1 MCRNWIWDRGI
12 SQVLG
17 WYNWKST
24 CPSTFFFFY
33 VSGDITYL
41 FYELVLKVFYWMF
54 SHGLLGNNKH
64 GFTARSL
71 LLLPWAGFPTPS
83 THIFPFSF
91 SVSWI
96 QRWVSEMI
104 WKSSM
109 WVWASNIQ
117 LQIFSLCCQRWCWN
131 EIQCELYVACYL
143 HACGNNIISYVI
155 ELNNGK
161 SLVSEVFHIATAWN
175 QRIFSDLLILLGA
188 IFK

>member
-1 MCRNWIWDRGI
+1 M
-12 SQVLG
+12 SQYL
-17 WYNWKST
+17 
-24 CPSTFFFFY
+24 FFN

-41 FYELVLKVFYWMF
+41 FYELVLKVFHWIF
-54 SHGLLGNNKH
+54 SHGLLGNKKH

-83 THIFPFSF
+83 TYIFPFSF

-96 QRWVSEMI
+96 QPCVWNDLKACE
-104 WKSSM
+104 
-109 WVWASNIQ
+109 WASYIQ

-131 EIQCELYVACYL
+131 EIQCELYMACYL
-143 HACGNNIISYVI
+143 HACGNNTISYVI

-161 SLVSEVFHIATAWN
+161 SLVLEVFHIATAWN
-175 QRIFSDLLILLGA
+175 QRSCSDLLMLLGA